1 MVDPLKWVPK
11 QNEMG
16 CFVEWGIQ
24 DVYTDFMAFNLR
36 RMAVQLLYGE
46 WAKEKSVDLVSEEPA
61 LQFVSALAWR
71 KEQSIFAFRK
81 TLPYTFPALEYFP
94 ENVKSKVSGTK
105 SKISSDVAKDG
116 KKIESNKQTAPDYI
130 LDISVLSLK
139 PKTWRR
145 IKVSAATS
153 LSILHD
159 KIISPAFG
167 WTRNYHAYV
176 YTDQRDGALFGPVN
190 SNAIDMMHLPSN
202 GYLML
207 DDTRFFLG
215 DVLQNVNDT
224 LTYDYDLG
232 DHFEHVIKL
241 VQIIN
246 KNPDGKCAVLDGA
259 GCPLPE
265 DSVGSPG
272 YKGVQGYQ
280 ALLDS
285 WPKNSPGKKRAI
297 QQTISQAL
305 NYSGKAP
312 FEPGV
317 FKVSSCQVALSNS
330 WMTRASLQEGSKM
343 VLFSAKGQGPPSS
356 LHIPGSGRKEVVV
369 AVEKG
374 VSYLKQ
380 VVSTRR
386 DPKWNAICA
395 ACGNP
400 NSLKA
405 CGCRGIWYC
414 SVRCQK
420 SNRVPHQEYCER
432 RSEFRNLMIKN
443 INKN

>member
-1 MVDPLKWVPK
+1 LILDPLKWVPK

-46 WAKEKSVDLVSEEPA
+46 WAKEKAVDLVSDEPA

-71 KEQSIFAFRK
+71 KEQSVFAFRK
-81 TLPYTFPALEYFP
+81 SLSYSFPALEYFN
-94 ENVKSKVSGTK
+94 EESDCSKK
-105 SKISSDVAKDG
+105 NKAK
-116 KKIESNKQTAPDYI
+116 KEHPPDYV
-130 LDISVLSLK
+130 LDISILSLE

-145 IKVSAATS
+145 IKVSSATS

-176 YTDQRDGALFGPVN
+176 FTDQRDGALFGPVK

-215 DVLQNVNDT
+215 DVLQNVNET

-246 KNPDGKCAVLDGA
+246 NNPDGKCVVMDGA

-280 ALLDS
+280 ALLDA
-285 WPKNSPGKKRAI
+285 WPKNSPGKKKAL
-297 QQTISQAL
+297 QHTISQAL
-305 NYSGKAP
+305 NYSGKP
-312 FEPGV
+312 RFEPGV
-317 FKVSSCQVALSNS
+317 FNANACQADLLES

-356 LHIPGSGRKEVVV
+356 LHIHGSGRKEVVV

-400 NSLKA
+400 NDLKA

-414 SVRCQK
+414 SVSCQK
-420 SNRVPHQEYCER
+420 INRPRHQDHCNK
-432 RSEFRNLMIKN
+432 RSEFRKLMLKA